1 MFGRLLKTAK
11 KTSKLL
17 KKGKKIKK
25 KRPMRNIKVKNYARR
40 NYKRGGKI

>member
-1 MFGRLLKTAK
+1 MFGRLLKTGK
-11 KTSKLL
+11 KASKLL

-40 NYKRGGKI
+40 NYNKGGKI

>member
-1 MFGRLLKTAK
+1 MIGALKALRKGLKLSKKAK
-11 KTSKLL
+11 KL
-17 KKGKKIKK
+17 KK